1 MGSHFVVHPPGD
13 KKIRG
18 TKTGIYGL
26 KIQTKKKGSLRKKQ
40 KQKRQYK
47 TERSQIGTPWDHTS
61 LLTLR
66 GIKKFAGQKRA
77 STAPKKKIKKR
88 LPKRYKTERSQI
100 GTPWD
105 PTSLLTLRGIKNR
118 GRQKRTITSPKFKNL
133 FSRGYKRKRD
143 SNGTP

>member
-1 MGSHFVVHPPGD
+1 MGPM
-13 KKIRG
+13 R
-18 TKTGIYGL
+18 
-26 KIQTKKKGSLRKKQ
+26 
-40 KQKRQYK
+40 YK

-105 PTSLLTLRGIKNR
+105 HTSLLTLRGIKKFA
-118 GRQKRTITSPKFKNL
+118 GKKRASTAPKFKL
-133 FSRGYKRKRD
+133 KKKVSLID
-143 SNGTP
+143 I